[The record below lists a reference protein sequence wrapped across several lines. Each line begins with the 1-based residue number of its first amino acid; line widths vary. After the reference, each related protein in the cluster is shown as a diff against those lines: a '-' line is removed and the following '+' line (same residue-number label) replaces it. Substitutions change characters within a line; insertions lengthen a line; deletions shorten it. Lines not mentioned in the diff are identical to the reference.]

1 MSSPVDVPYLTAAQM
16 VAVDRA
22 MTEDYRVDLMQ
33 MMENAGRN
41 LAHLPRLIDGLLVHN
56 QLEARFLQLHREP
69 TDLRMV
75 VTEALVTID
84 PLLLHK
90 GHILKMDLAE
100 PLPTW
105 VDVHRLEQAVVSVL
119 ANAHEHTSPTTHIT
133 IRGWVVD
140 NDVVVSV
147 HDAGPG
153 ILDEELETIFE
164 HFYQLSLSD
173 GGSG

>member
-84 PLLLHK
+84 PV
-90 GHILKMDLAE
+90 A
-100 PLPTW
+100 P
-105 VDVHRLEQAVVSVL
+105 A
-119 ANAHEHTSPTTHIT
+119 
-133 IRGWVVD
+133 
-140 NDVVVSV
+140 
-147 HDAGPG
+147 
-153 ILDEELETIFE
+153 
-164 HFYQLSLSD
+164 
-173 GGSG
+173 